1 MLNFI
6 KKYIQTFDKHI
17 CFTRTCALTFNSLL
31 AIVPLFIILFEI
43 VKRLP
48 WFTNAYLNWQK
59 QLITHLSPESGKQI
73 TNILNNLIQQHHQL
87 PIIPIVFLIITSG
100 LMIRSVEESLNDIFE
115 VKRLRRRN
123 FFIAILIYTIV
134 IVLTPCLLGL
144 LIYIGQNLHTQSF
157 SSDFTKHPIFQEI
170 FSIALEMV
178 LLFIFYTAL
187 TARKLSAK
195 IRWLTSFLVVFLVSI
210 LKVLFGIY
218 LHLIPTYKLIYGA
231 LAGIPIFFLWLYLCW
246 LCFIGGAVLMQ
257 TFEVIKLEKTNN
269 IKDID
274 E

>member
-48 WFTNAYLNWQK
+48 WFTNAYLSWQQ
-59 QLITHLSPESGKQI
+59 QLLTHLSPESGKHI
-73 TNILNNLIQQHHQL
+73 TDILNNLIQRHHHL
-87 PIIPIVFLIITSG
+87 PIITLIFLIITSG

-115 VKRLRRRN
+115 VKRFKRRN
-123 FFIAILIYTIV
+123 FFISIV
-134 IVLTPCLLGL
+134 IYILVIIITPCLLGL
-144 LIYIGQNLHTQSF
+144 LIYISQNLHTESF
-157 SSDFTKHPIFQEI
+157 SSIFTQHHILQEI
-170 FSIALEMV
+170 LSIVIEMV
-178 LLFIFYTAL
+178 LLFIFYSAL
-187 TARKLSAK
+187 TARKIPAS
-195 IRWLTSFLVVFLVSI
+195 IRWMTSFLVVFLIAI
-210 LKVLFGIY
+210 LKVLFGLY
-218 LHLIPTYKLIYGA
+218 LNLIPTYKLIYGA
-231 LAGIPIFFLWLYLCW
+231 LAGIPIFFIWLYLCW

-257 TFEVIKLEKTNN
+257 TIALLKLEKINN
-269 IKDID
+269 K

>member
-59 QLITHLSPESGKQI
+59 QLLTHLSVESGKQI
-73 TNILNNLIQQHHQL
+73 TDILNTLIQKHHHL
-87 PIIPIVFLIITSG
+87 PIITLIFLLITSG

-115 VKRLRRRN
+115 VKKLKRRN
-123 FFIAILIYTIV
+123 FFISLVIYILVIIV
-134 IVLTPCLLGL
+134 TPCLLGL
-144 LIYIGQNLHTQSF
+144 LIYLSQNIHTGSF
-157 SSDFTKHPIFQEI
+157 SSIFTQRPISQEI
-170 FSIALEMV
+170 FSIIIEMI
-178 LLFIFYTAL
+178 LLFIFYTVL
-187 TARKLSAK
+187 TARKIPAS
-195 IRWLTSFLVVFLVSI
+195 IRWMTSFLVVFLIAI

-218 LHLIPTYKLIYGA
+218 LHLIPTYRLIYGA

-246 LCFIGGAVLMQ
+246 LCFVGGAVLMQ
-257 TFEVIKLEKTNN
+257 TIALLKTEKTKK
-269 IKDID
+269 IED
-274 E
+274 